1 MENRKVLRL
10 FGNWLRAALSLGL
23 LGSAVAS
30 GTAASAQTLVL
41 RGGSVYASP
50 DAAPLP
56 DAVVVVSGGAISAV
70 GSASDVQIPPDA
82 RVIDCAGKT
91 VVAGFW
97 NSHVHF
103 TEAVWKSAANGPA
116 APLTAHMQ
124 EMLTRWGFTTVWDLG
139 SNPADALPLRRRV
152 NAGEVLGPNIF
163 LLGSIFPKDGH
174 PAYLPAELKL
184 PEIADPDVSA
194 QLARSYLGMGLD
206 GIKLFTGSFKGE
218 DKPVVNMDV
227 AVAKA
232 AVDVAHAQGKPVFAH
247 PQNKTG
253 VDTVIAAGVD
263 VMARRI
269 EDIRDHAPEQV
280 LPDIRLVRAD
290 KDQVGID
297 RLRDGEHFDRRVT
310 HPRHAFGL
318 DTVVLDPGVTAQI
331 TAVTVN
337 QLRQFAENGGVVLF
351 GTDIG
356 FTKVYDTTLEY
367 ELMHRAL
374 SERQVLATLT
384 TDPAQYFKAAK
395 KGRVERGF
403 DGDLVVLDGDPMAD
417 VRNLAKVAYTIR
429 AGQII
434 YQKP

>member
-1 MENRKVLRL
+1 MEYRKVLRL
-10 FGNWLRAALSLGL
+10 FGNWLGAALSLGL
-23 LGSAVAS
+23 LASAVVS
-30 GTAASAQTLVL
+30 GTAARAQTLVL

-50 DAAPLP
+50 DAALLP
-56 DAVVVVSGGAISAV
+56 DAVVVISDGAISAV
-70 GSASDVQIPPDA
+70 GRAGDVQIPPDA
-82 RVIDCAGKT
+82 RVIDCTGKT

-97 NSHVHF
+97 NNHVHL

-124 EMLTRWGFTTVWDLG
+124 DMLTRWGFTTVWDLG
-139 SNPADALPLRRRV
+139 SDPSDSLALCRRV

-174 PAYLPAELKL
+174 PAYLPAEMKL

-206 GIKLFTGSFKGE
+206 GIKLFTGSYKGE

-263 VMARRI
+263 VMA
-269 EDIRDHAPEQV
+269 HTAPSPGYTQYTQEQ
-280 LPDIRLVRAD
+280 LARFKSQGTALIPTLS
-290 KDQVGID
+290 
-297 RLRDGEHFDRRVT
+297 LYT
-310 HPRHAFGL
+310 
-318 DTVVLDPGVTAQI
+318 TVVLDPNVTAQI
-331 TAVTVN
+331 IALTVN

-356 FTKVYDTTLEY
+356 FIKIYDTTLEY

-374 SERQVLATLT
+374 SERQVLASLT
-384 TDPAQYFKAAK
+384 TNPAQYFKAAK

-403 DGDLVVLDGDPMAD
+403 DGDVVVLDGDPMAD
-417 VRNLAKVAYTIR
+417 VRNLAKIAYTIR